1 MPVPLWLG
9 ELAGP
14 TQKLAGPQARFGA
27 SPLLGP
33 ATTQLWWKQ
42 QLEQAHVHTA
52 PCEPGEQLCSHLG
65 PRLGLCFS
73 LRGMEKISLNQKSP
87 PLTLVCMQGSEHGAM
102 LLCDEAQ
109 DSKISASS
117 H

>member
-1 MPVPLWLG
+1 M
-9 ELAGP
+9 
-14 TQKLAGPQARFGA
+14 
-27 SPLLGP
+27 
-33 ATTQLWWKQ
+33 
-42 QLEQAHVHTA
+42 HTA

-73 LRGMEKISLNQKSP
+73 LRVMEKISLNQKSP